1 MSIIESYNF
10 MRKKH
15 NRSKRKSF
23 FLGENLSQEKADEL
37 AKILSKQI
45 DKEIF
50 DRKYAPA
57 REILKL
63 VGAGVF
69 LAASIA
75 IPNLPRAL
83 KPSLKSENEF
93 EVWKR
98 FNIVYLK
105 RTLRRL
111 EKEKLVE
118 FDEVDDKQVVK
129 ITENGRKRIVR
140 LALDELEIKKPKF
153 WDKRWRLISFDLP
166 EKLTTER
173 KIFVEYLKAWGF
185 YPLHKSVYLHA
196 YPCLKEIDFLREYL
210 RVGEYV
216 RLFIVACIENDNL
229 FRDYFGV

>member
-1 MSIIESYNF
+1 M
-10 MRKKH
+10 K
-15 NRSKRKSF
+15 KSF
-23 FLGENLSQEKADEL
+23 YLGENLSKEKADEL
-37 AKILSKQI
+37 AKILSRQI

-75 IPNLPRAL
+75 IPNLPRAVKPYL
-83 KPSLKSENEF
+83 KDENEF

-118 FDEVDDKQVVK
+118 FDEVDNKQVIK
-129 ITENGRKRIVR
+129 ITDNGRKRIVR
-140 LALDELEIKKPKF
+140 FALDELEIKKPKV
-153 WDKRWRLISFDLP
+153 WDKRWRLVSFDLP

-173 KIFVEYLKAWGF
+173 KILVEYLKAWGF

-210 RVGEYV
+210 RVSEYV
-216 RLFIVACIENDNL
+216 RLFIVASIENDNL
-229 FRDYFGV
+229 FREFFGV